1 MHNVFFVLYIGE
13 HGPDMHARWVSHL
26 VSKENQVLT
35 ICMPRVSTQQIYRYF
50 MKKINISINIGNIRN
65 NASLY
70 VVNIVTLRLTS
81 IIEYIRNY
89 SQTFLQGSIIH
100 RGD

>member
-1 MHNVFFVLYIGE
+1 MLFAYCFFVLYIGE

-50 MKKINISINIGNIRN
+50 MKK
-65 NASLY
+65 
-70 VVNIVTLRLTS
+70 
-81 IIEYIRNY
+81 
-89 SQTFLQGSIIH
+89 
-100 RGD
+100 